1 MANKCELLINT
12 VSRNKRNVLIR
23 FNQKGKWSS
32 YSSYIWEYT
41 TDAPPVNRQRLR
53 YLRMN
58 IGTR

>member
-23 FNQKGKWSS
+23 FNQKVSGQAIPFTSGNTLL
-32 YSSYIWEYT
+32 I
-41 TDAPPVNRQRLR
+41 APPVNRQRLR